1 VPVLKPTIQSEDQE
15 QMLFVQW
22 FRRQYPTVRIF
33 AIPNGGKRNIVTAT
47 RLKATGATAGVPDL
61 YIPKWNVWV
70 EMKRQTGGVL
80 SPAQKD
86 WIAYLTSID
95 HKVIVG
101 KGWQDAMQKILTIK
115 EPK

>member
-1 VPVLKPTIQSEDQE
+1 LKPIIPSEDQE

-22 FRRQYPTVRIF
+22 FRRQYPNLRIF
-33 AIPNGGKRNIVTAT
+33 AIPNGGHRHVAVAAK
-47 RLKATGATAGVPDL
+47 LKATGTSAGVPDL

-70 EMKRQTGGVL
+70 EMKRQAGGVL

-86 WIAYLTSID
+86 WILYLKSID

-101 KGWQDAMQKILTIK
+101 KGWQDAMLQILK
-115 EPK
+115 L